1 MNGEPTSKKE
11 DEIYCPEC
19 GKTIKKDFAL
29 CPYCKKDLIK
39 K

>member
-1 MNGEPTSKKE
+1 MNEKKE

-29 CPYCKKDLIK
+29 CPYCK
-39 K
+39 